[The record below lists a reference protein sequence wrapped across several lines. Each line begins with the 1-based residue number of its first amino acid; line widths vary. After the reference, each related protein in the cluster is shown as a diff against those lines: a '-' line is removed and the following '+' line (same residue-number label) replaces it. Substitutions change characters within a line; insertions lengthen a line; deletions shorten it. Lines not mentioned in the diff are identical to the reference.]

1 MAVARRTIGPGPD
14 PAVAGVAR
22 VDGRTKNLLTRLSP
36 GEVAVIDHKD
46 LDRLAAVGLVE
57 ARPAAVVNAAP
68 SISGRYPNE
77 GPLLLAAAGI
87 PLVDG
92 VGPALLDAVAEGE
105 TVRVAGA
112 AVWAGGRLV
121 GTGTRQSL
129 QSLEAEY
136 EAAKPGLSE
145 ELYRFAAN
153 TLEYLREERSLAV
166 DPPAPPALDAEVR
179 GRHVLVVVRGHD
191 YREDLAHLRSYVKEM
206 RPLLVGVDGGADALL
221 EAGHSPDVILGD
233 FDSVSPAALACG
245 AELVVHAYP
254 GGAAPGAVRLEEL
267 GLPYKTYAAPG
278 TSEDVAMLLAD
289 GLGAELVVAVGTHAS
304 MVEFLDKGRAGM
316 ASTFL
321 VRLRL
326 GPKLVDAKGVSRLYA
341 SRVRKRDLALFF
353 VAILLA
359 FVTFVAASPSLRVFL
374 RSLWFILREGL

>member
-1 MAVARRTIGPGPD
+1 MALARDSLGGPD
-14 PAVAGVAR
+14 AVVAGVAR
-22 VDGRTKNLLTRLSP
+22 VDRRTKTLLARLQP
-36 GEVAVIDHKD
+36 GDVAVIDHKD
-46 LDRLAAVGLVE
+46 LDRLAALGLVE
-57 ARPAAVVNAAP
+57 ARPAAVVNAAA

-87 PLVDG
+87 LLVDR
-92 VGPALLDAVAEGE
+92 VGPGLLDAVREGE

-121 GTGTRQSL
+121 GSGTRQSL
-129 QSLEAEY
+129 PGLEAEY

-166 DPPAPPALDAEVR
+166 DPPAPPDLDVAVR
-179 GRHVLVVVRGHD
+179 GRHALVVVRGYD
-191 YREDLAHLRSYVKEM
+191 YREDLAHLRSYVREM
-206 RPLLVGVDGGADALL
+206 RPVLVAVDGGADALL
-221 EAGHSPDVILGD
+221 EVGHCPDVIVGD
-233 FDSVSPAALACG
+233 FDSVSPAALSCG

-254 GGAAPGAVRLEEL
+254 GGVAPGAARLDEL
-267 GLPYKTYAAPG
+267 GLPYQTYAAPG